1 MRLRIILAQFSI
13 FGEAKILMGPLLKF
27 STTLLLKLSSSRCK

>member
-1 MRLRIILAQFSI
+1 LMIILAQFSI

-27 STTLLLKLSSSRCK
+27 STTLFAKA